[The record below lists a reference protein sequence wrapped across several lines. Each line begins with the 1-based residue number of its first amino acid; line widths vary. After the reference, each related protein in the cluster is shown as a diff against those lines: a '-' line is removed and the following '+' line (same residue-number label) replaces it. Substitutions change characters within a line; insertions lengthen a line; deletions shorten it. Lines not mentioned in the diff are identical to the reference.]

1 MTSRI
6 FLALVATL
14 VVLAGAPS
22 SHAQDY
28 PNRPVTLVVPWPAGG
43 TTDIG
48 MRALASA
55 TEKYLKQKIVIENRP
70 GAAGVLGPQQVAQ
83 NATPDGYTLVQ
94 IPITVFRFPFMRK
107 TTLDPANDFTYII
120 GVSGYTFG
128 VVVRGDA
135 PWKTFRELID
145 YARANPG
152 KINYGT
158 PGAGTTLHIT
168 MEQIAKQQGVK
179 WVHVPFKGTPETTG
193 ALLGGHI
200 DAVADA
206 TGWSTLVNSG
216 QLRLLVLW
224 TATRSKNWP
233 DVPTLREAGIDMVSN
248 SPFGIAG
255 PKGVDPAVVKIIHD
269 AFKKGAE
276 DPAYLETTAKLDQE
290 PAYMSSDDYRRY
302 VAVQLV
308 EQKKLIEELGLKQD
322 LSVSRNQTRIKGIKH
337 VRRLGA
343 EPLRRAHDGGSY
355 TPMQHVDLRDWTRSN
370 TAALL
375 TGVP

>member
-28 PNRPVTLVVPWPAGG
+28 PSRPVTLVVPWPAGG

-308 EQKKLIEELGLKQD
+308 EQKRLIEELGLKQD
-322 LSVSRNQTRIKGIKH
+322 
-337 VRRLGA
+337 
-343 EPLRRAHDGGSY
+343 
-355 TPMQHVDLRDWTRSN
+355 
-370 TAALL
+370 
-375 TGVP
+375 